1 MSESRRPP
9 PPAVNDRRRNATPHW
24 NPGGLRP
31 PIAQKASPP
40 QPAPGFQDFFTRR
53 FELARWLLN
62 RHTRLAASRANT
74 ALLLA
79 VIDLMAA
86 ALSIWL
92 YAQATASG
100 MMLFLRAILLVLVL
114 LVLGCILLAL
124 LFSLGAA
131 TWHRSNPDSPGE
143 TDWFF
148 ESGSTPPNT
157 GAIPQDSAQFQQL
170 FRQSNQEAML
180 ASAVNALFAQ
190 AQARQVQERR
200 LRRAI
205 ICTVSAL
212 LVTGLVTS
220 ITFVGML

>member
-1 MSESRRPP
+1 MTESRRPP
-9 PPAVNDRRRNATPHW
+9 PPASNERRRDTAPRWNASD
-24 NPGGLRP
+24 LRP
-31 PIAQKASPP
+31 PAVQKASSP
-40 QPAPGFQDFFTRR
+40 QPTPGFQDYFTGR

-62 RHTRLAASRANT
+62 RHTRLGATRANT

-86 ALSIWL
+86 ALSIWI

-100 MMLFLRAILLVLVL
+100 MIFFLRAILLLLIL
-114 LVLGCILLAL
+114 LVLALLLLAV
-124 LFSLGAA
+124 LFCLGAA
-131 TWHRSNPDSPGE
+131 TWLRSNPANGGE
-143 TDWFF
+143 TDWIF

-157 GAIPQDSAQFQQL
+157 GSIPQESSQFQRL
-170 FRQSNQEAML
+170 FRQTNQDVML
-180 ASAVNALFAQ
+180 TSSVTALFAQ

-212 LVTGLVTS
+212 LVLGLATI
-220 ITFVGML
+220 ITLLGML